1 MCDALLTA
9 SSAHCGQQVVMSEP
23 GRTFLSK
30 AWSGGS
36 MIAGTEAMSSRIKQ
50 ELPDSIEA
58 LEQKVKDPMCEA
70 CVLAPSKSPHG
81 QISRT
86 FDGN

>member
-1 MCDALLTA
+1 
-9 SSAHCGQQVVMSEP
+9 MSGP
-23 GRTFLSK
+23 GKTFLSK

-58 LEQKVKDPMCEA
+58 LEQKVKDPMREA
-70 CVLAPSKSPHG
+70 CLLSPSK
-81 QISRT
+81 
-86 FDGN
+86 